1 MNFNTYGSHYG
12 KFHKCSVS
20 AVKQNIIVF
29 DLANSPYETWIVGR
43 MYPPENISIDSN
55 KPLLLALKTFF
66 KSDVPASVVCSRK
79 YLWTICLGNERIIF
93 PVNNTVQNVNRL
105 QLYATPYFVNN
116 PDVVT
121 QYLQATIRPA
131 YENVFFYKNTVLY
144 LDNQDLP
151 YPGGCYFNN
160 CTPTKFY
167 RICFLSDEP
176 MEYVIDLAN
185 EWQARRDVMTIPY
198 MTREVKAKLKF
209 INFKPVTESGFSN
222 ASILSTGNIHKTFSS
237 RKPEFI
243 IQDVLTSYYKNIA
256 RRPHES
262 PLDFS
267 YLGLLI
273 EWPLL
278 LTYEGARHSESRD
291 PVKQFLA
298 LSINGNNP
306 TQVLHV
312 CRPYDRY
319 IEYNHVPATLWTPI
333 SFVLTTL
340 ETGSNVRKVVIDT
353 VVIGVVYR
361 ETFFCFSQPLLEG
374 APTPHPL
381 LNANYILSTASLEL
395 NEDINVRVVET
406 FKYNDDYSLRR
417 VSLRGL
423 SLDCWCLTK
432 STNTD
437 PYPRNIRLPELV
449 KMWLDFFMQVGI
461 DTFDVDVTA
470 VRLALMLSKHKIC
483 YNLNA
488 VEKPKDVI
496 RLTDNEV
503 NFYFSEEVVEFINKA
518 RLTTQ
523 PDDATIKEW
532 SCVVS

>member
-1 MNFNTYGSHYG
+1 MNFNTYGSCYG

-29 DLANSPYETWIVGR
+29 DLANAPYETWIVGR
-43 MYPPENISIDSN
+43 MYPPENVSIDSD

-105 QLYATPYFVNN
+105 QMYATPYYVNN
-116 PDVVT
+116 PEVVS

-144 LDNQDLP
+144 LDNEDLP
-151 YPGGCYFNN
+151 YPGGCYFNK

-176 MEYVIDLAN
+176 MDHVIDLAT
-185 EWQARRDVMTIPY
+185 EWQTRRDVMTIPY
-198 MTREVKAKLKF
+198 MTREVKAIPKF
-209 INFKPVTESGFSN
+209 LNVQPVTESGFSD
-222 ASILSTGNIHKTFSS
+222 ASILSTGIVHKTLSS
-237 RKPEFI
+237 RKPEFL

-256 RRPHES
+256 RRSS
-262 PLDFS
+262 PADFS
-267 YLGLLI
+267 YLGLFV
-273 EWPLL
+273 EWPFY
-278 LTYEGARHSESRD
+278 LTYEGARHSESKD
-291 PVKQFLA
+291 PVKRFLA

-319 IEYNHVPATLWTPI
+319 VEYNHVPATLWSPV

-340 ETGSNVRKVVIDT
+340 ETGSNVRKVAVDT

-361 ETFFCFSQPLLEG
+361 ETFFCFGQPLLEG
-374 APTPHPL
+374 APTPRPL
-381 LNANYILSTASLEL
+381 LNAEYVLSTATVEL
-395 NEDINVRVVET
+395 NEDANVRVMET

-417 VSLRGL
+417 VSIRGL
-423 SLDCWCLTK
+423 ALDCWCLAK
-432 STNTD
+432 SANTD
-437 PYPRNIRLPELV
+437 PYPRNIRLPDLV
-449 KMWLDFFMQVGI
+449 KMWLNFFMQVGN

-470 VRLALMLSKHKIC
+470 VRPALMLSKHKIC
-483 YNLNA
+483 YNLNE
-488 VEKPKDVI
+488 VEKPKDAIV
-496 RLTDNEV
+496 LTDSEV
-503 NFYFSEEVVEFINKA
+503 NFNFHREIVEFINKA
-518 RLTTQ
+518 RLTKPETLQ
-523 PDDATIKEW
+523 GW
-532 SCVVS
+532 SCNIS